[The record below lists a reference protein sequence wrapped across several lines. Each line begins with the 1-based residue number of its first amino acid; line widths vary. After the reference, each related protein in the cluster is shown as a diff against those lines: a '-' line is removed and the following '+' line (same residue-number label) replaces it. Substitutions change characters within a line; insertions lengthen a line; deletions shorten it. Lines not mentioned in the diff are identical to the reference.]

1 MVLVAGFMTLLDV
14 SIVNVAL
21 PSIDASLDASEA
33 SVQLIVAGYSLTFGL
48 LLVAAGRAG
57 DIFGRRRLFMIG
69 VAGFVAAS
77 LGCGLAPT
85 AQWLVIL
92 RLLQGSF
99 AGILNPQVLGLIQDL
114 FKGNER
120 ARAFGA
126 YGVIVGISTALGP
139 LIGGLL
145 IALIGP
151 EYGWRAVFLINV
163 PIGLVLVPLAYRWL
177 PRSSGTK
184 TRWTWKQFDPVAMM
198 LLGGAVVAIM
208 WPFLVA
214 AEGGVGLGAAPLWLI
229 ALGVVVL
236 ALLWGWERMWVRQGG
251 APLIDPRLFR
261 SASYILGVA
270 TGFTYF
276 AGFTSIFIVITLYFQ
291 QGLGFTP
298 LQAGLAQMPFAIAS
312 GAAAGLSGV
321 LVGRF
326 GRSVPVIG
334 SVTMLISV
342 VGVGIVTGV
351 MPEEQAPWW
360 IIGILTLAGIG
371 SGLVISPN
379 QALTLDKAPAEAAG
393 VAAALLQTMQRMG
406 TSIGLAVVTTTFYM
420 GVSNQSYQ
428 SGASQAMWVI
438 AALIFLTVILN
449 LVDRFRR
456 QEGTQETSSIA

>member
-1 MVLVAGFMTLLDV
+1 MILVAGFMTLLDV

-21 PSIDASLDASEA
+21 PSIDASLGASEA
-33 SVQLIVAGYSLTFGL
+33 AVQLIVAGYSLTFGL

-57 DIFGRRRLFMIG
+57 DIFGRRRLFMSG
-69 VAGFVAAS
+69 VAGFVVTS
-77 LGCGLAPT
+77 LGCGIAPT

-92 RLLQGSF
+92 RLLQGGF

-120 ARAFGA
+120 AKAFGG
-126 YGVIVGISTALGP
+126 YGVMVGISTALGP

-145 IALIGP
+145 IAFIGP
-151 EYGWRAVFLINV
+151 EHGWRAVFLINV

-177 PRSSGTK
+177 PRSNGTK
-184 TRWTWKQFDPVAMM
+184 TRWSWKLFDPIAMV
-198 LLGGAVVAIM
+198 LLGGAVVTIM

-214 AEGGVGLGAAPLWLI
+214 SEGGIGLASAPLWLI
-229 ALGVVVL
+229 AVGLLIL
-236 ALLWGWERMWVRQGG
+236 AVLWGWERIWVRQGG
-251 APLIDPRLFR
+251 VPLIDGRLFR

-276 AGFTSIFIVITLYFQ
+276 AGFTSIFVVVTLYFQ

-312 GAAAGLSGV
+312 GAAAGLSGT

-326 GRSVPVIG
+326 GRTVPVIG
-334 SVTMLISV
+334 SMTMLISV
-342 VGVGIVTGV
+342 IGVGIVTAIV
-351 MPEEQAPWW
+351 PEGQVAWW
-360 IIGILTLAGIG
+360 IIGVLALAGIG

-406 TSIGLAVVTTTFYM
+406 TSIGLAVVTTTFFM
-420 GVSNQSYQ
+420 GISSRGYQ
-428 SGASQAMWVI
+428 TGASWAMWVI
-438 AALIFLTVILN
+438 AALIFATVVLN

-456 QEGTQETSSIA
+456 QEGKQDASPIA